1 MNGGGIYTPQPMA
14 KNTYLEILIYS
25 ALFLSP
31 LLHTSVEDSALTRT
45 MWSGFFLISAALI
58 IFFASY
64 HFRVQRIFVRIATLI
79 GLSGASAFILG
90 TYPARPFAFF
100 FICIAALLIYSLQ
113 IFPKKKLGIIML
125 CCITLYAQWGIAQF
139 VLQRDLGLF
148 KIGESVLNQS
158 TPGVASFYIQGEK
171 IIRAYG
177 PFAHANSFGGVMLLG
192 IILLLIS
199 KKNTA
204 NPLWEQSVMT
214 ILTLALILSF
224 SRAAIIGGVIAYAI
238 FYRRLYWKKII
249 PIGIIV
255 LLCLPLF
262 LLRSFDSHGV
272 ALADRSTGASWYL
285 NMFDTQT
292 FIRGFGIGNYSYSL
306 QTYLA
311 EHSIAH
317 DPWDVA
323 PIHSVP
329 LFLIAEYGI
338 ILSSFI
344 FIFLFRFI
352 RKYKAWYLVA
362 LIPSIAL
369 DHYFATQFSPLV
381 FLILTSHVAIS

>member
-1 MNGGGIYTPQPMA
+1 MA

-45 MWSGFFLISAALI
+45 MWSGFFLISTALI

-64 HFRVQRIFVRIATLI
+64 HFRVQRIFTYSVASI
-79 GLSGASAFILG
+79 GLSALSAFLIG
-90 TYPARPFAFF
+90 TSPAHSFAFF

-113 IFPKKKLGIIML
+113 TMPKKNMGIIIL

-139 VLQRDLGLF
+139 VIQRDLGLF

-192 IILLLIS
+192 IILLLLL
-199 KKNTA
+199 KKNIS
-204 NPLWEQSVMT
+204 NPLWERSVMVV
-214 ILTLALILSF
+214 LTLAVILSF

-238 FYRRLYWKKII
+238 FYRTLYWKKII
-249 PIGIIV
+249 PIGIVMLV
-255 LLCLPLF
+255 LLPLF

-272 ALADRSTGASWYL
+272 ALTDRSTGVSWYL
-285 NMFDTQT
+285 NMFDAQT
-292 FIRGFGIGNYSYSL
+292 FIRGFGIGNYSHAL
-306 QTYLA
+306 RTYLA

-329 LFLIAEYGI
+329 LLLVAEYGI
-338 ILSSFI
+338 IISSFI

-352 RKYKAWYLVA
+352 KKYKAWYLVA

-381 FLILTSHVAIS
+381 FLILTSYIAIS